1 MLFIVQC
8 LIGQTIYMSPEYSI
22 RNDNFYEMFTLQN
35 GGVLLFRDRNNS
47 SKIEILNNELEELKS
62 VNYYIKANRPAIESL
77 IQKDTLLQII
87 YSFRQER
94 NFMIAMDLFN
104 PKTFEID
111 STIFL
116 LEEDF
121 KFVQGNIR
129 STLSEDKSKTLL
141 FGTRDE
147 QMKFI
152 VIDNDEFKILRI
164 ATYDLGT
171 INVRE
176 DFRKVE
182 VTNSGEILL
191 LFERRNKKFSK
202 EDHNLIFAK
211 STTTVD
217 FTETSIPLK
226 NILSNRVKAIYN
238 NQTGIFYTCG
248 LYAEKS
254 LSDLSGYFI
263 CKILQDGSF
272 SLAMSEFSKDLTK
285 ELFGYSV
292 NRKKSIRDF
301 YLTEII
307 MRRDGGVLLISE
319 MQKEFVRRASYSTM
333 SRYGGSNY
341 ALRGF
346 VDYYNEDIL
355 IFSVDPNGDEDWY
368 KILYKKQFSQDDDG
382 AFSSFFIMK
391 TPSRLRILYNDEIK
405 KSNTVSE
412 YLMDPSG
419 KFERNAI
426 LNTEYQ
432 NLQLR
437 FRDAMQSANNTIVV
451 PSESN
456 FKLTLV
462 KLKVK

>member
-1 MLFIVQC
+1 M
-8 LIGQTIYMSPEYSI
+8 
-22 RNDNFYEMFTLQN
+22 N
-35 GGVLLFRDRNNS
+35 
-47 SKIEILNNELEELKS
+47 
-62 VNYYIKANRPAIESL
+62 
-77 IQKDTLLQII
+77 
-87 YSFRQER
+87 
-94 NFMIAMDLFN
+94 
-104 PKTFEID
+104 
-111 STIFL
+111 
-116 LEEDF
+116 
-121 KFVQGNIR
+121 
-129 STLSEDKSKTLL
+129 
-141 FGTRDE
+141 
-147 QMKFI
+147 
-152 VIDNDEFKILRI
+152 
-164 ATYDLGT
+164 
-171 INVRE
+171 
-176 DFRKVE
+176 
-182 VTNSGEILL
+182 
-191 LFERRNKKFSK
+191 
-202 EDHNLIFAK
+202 
-211 STTTVD
+211 
-217 FTETSIPLK
+217 
-226 NILSNRVKAIYN
+226 
-238 NQTGIFYTCG
+238 
-248 LYAEKS
+248 
-254 LSDLSGYFI
+254 
-263 CKILQDGSF
+263 
-272 SLAMSEFSKDLTK
+272 EFSKDLTK

-301 YLTEII
+301 YLTEILL
-307 MRRDGGVLLISE
+307 RRDGGVLLVSE

-355 IFSVDPNGDEDWY
+355 ISSVDPNGEEDWY

-437 FRDAMQSANNTIVV
+437 FRDAMQAANNTIVV

-456 FKLTLV
+456 FKLSLV